1 MKLKKW
7 IVPGVGLKRW
17 LFQMIL
23 GVFLIS
29 YAIIEVVRGHNLNI
43 SRELILLLMVLAGII
58 IVYYSIKKY
67 TNKII
72 QLIKYEALN
81 LSMEKK
87 TSEEEFYEKNILIK
101 GPKIVVIGG
110 GTGLSNMLS
119 GLKRYTSNITAV
131 VTVADD
137 GGGSGVLRQDLGILP
152 PGDIRNCIIALADTE
167 PLMEQLFRYR
177 FTVGTLENQSFGNL
191 FLAAMN
197 GISENFLEAIKKTSD
212 VLAVTGK
219 VLPVTLDNVELY
231 ARLKNGAVIKG
242 ESSIPKESL
251 KRNSPIEEVFV
262 KPSNAK
268 GVKEAIE
275 AVLEADAVIM
285 GPGSLYTS
293 IIPNLMVEDI
303 KNAIMDSDALRIYV
317 SNIITQPGE
326 SDNFSVQDHIQAIMQ
341 HCNGISIDYAV
352 VNKCSEEKMKKV
364 KSEYLGENG
373 NFVELDKHNHHGIET
388 EYVECDML
396 KIKKGCVRHDEDK
409 LARVL
414 MDIIMQR
421 KIAFDERRVFEYI
434 YLLQRLR
441 KEDKDRELE

>member
-7 IVPGVGLKRW
+7 IVSGVGLKRW